1 MAIKKKFTQGIH
13 KIPSGLC
20 FKNRSF
26 RCEEGKL
33 KGLTTGHLKN
43 KYYKDFDLKNAV
55 YEDTIS
61 PHCSYENDNV
71 KATKN
76 TCYSTKA
83 RMARG
88 RKVDSMIGQAIEWM
102 LMYNLHQNTFCKA
115 HSVPKELDKKYKTWM
130 KNDPARL
137 VFCLLSKMSL
147 KPVATQ
153 VIVADKA
160 NKLSTAVD
168 LVCKDKSNKYMLIEI
183 KAINVLTMLK
193 YSKQMKDL
201 PLTNCYLNQS
211 FLQLASTR
219 QMYIKTFPSNE
230 LSESAYTF
238 VVNNKSCTAYKL
250 PALLKTKRIY

>member
-1 MAIKKKFTQGIH
+1 MATKKFTQGIH
-13 KIPSGLC
+13 KIPNGLC

-43 KYYKDFDLKNAV
+43 KYYKDFDLKNAI

-61 PHCSYENDNV
+61 SHCSYENDSP
-71 KATKN
+71 KAAKN
-76 TCYSTKA
+76 TCYSTRA

-102 LMYNLHQNTFCKA
+102 ITYKLQQNTFCK
-115 HSVPKELDKKYKTWM
+115 SQTVPKELEKKYKTWI

-137 VFCLLSKMSL
+137 IFCLLSKMSL

-153 VIVADKA
+153 VIVADKPI
-160 NKLSTAVD
+160 KLSTAVD
-168 LVCKDKSNKYMLIEI
+168 LVCKDKANKYVLVEI

-193 YSKQMKDL
+193 YSKNMKDL

-219 QMYIKTFPSNE
+219 QMYTKTFPTND
-230 LSESAYTF
+230 LSESSYTF

-250 PALLKTKRIY
+250 PSFLKSKRIY